1 MNVNHRLLIA
11 LLLLGAPAWAQAP
24 EPIAETQ
31 AQAQEAKIRF
41 STPMADILRNTAFDV
56 FSGDANFTV
65 TMRALDGILTQW
77 VDVDVPAIYFRGV
90 ELGAAQISLREHPDA
105 QTSDLNAA
113 VKSPFFEANA
123 SLEGRFT
130 INPETRRLNLSEG
143 PIEGTIRFDL
153 GDLKTVRDI
162 LGIPLNP
169 RKSTLHLNVS
179 GTTNAPKFEAKLR
192 LEGLQS
198 LGKSLGN
205 ADIEWTHSD
214 NDTLTLK
221 LERSNGTGLSAA
233 LKTSIKVDPTTL
245 SADVDWKKPIN
256 FTIDGTITDE
266 DVRSI
271 LSLHPAVDFDFKTTG
286 EMSGVIKELS
296 GAVDLSGALSLGNEK
311 FPTLAKLV
319 LKQGGQDL
327 SVQIEDAGNLALET
341 RINLEEVAQNDISWL
356 GSSIQGSLGL
366 DVVASRLESLFH
378 TFRRADGRL
387 KGDVAISGTISEPAL
402 NGELKWFNGGI
413 TWTSLNRR
421 IEPLEASLAL
431 EGRTFELKATGEGRS
446 SEAVPGKVRLEGKGE
461 IPKALWNEEYFSE
474 WSADGTLEIT
484 DFPWVQRHY
493 PISTISGISRA
504 KILKNQ
510 EEIHI
515 DATVESATI
524 EVSPER
530 MPKTGSIP
538 MNPDIVVVDAY
549 GEQTQARSILE
560 GPGKLRLDLKIA
572 EALQIK
578 GQGNDIQVTGA
589 MRVLRNG
596 HVVQVEGGFEPR
608 GTSTFMLFENQM
620 NLSHGIVTLADGNLR
635 RQTRIDA
642 SGAPEASP
650 LEPTIELVARGDVEN
665 STVLVRLK
673 GPLSR
678 PSLTLASQPP
688 IPEYEIISLL
698 VTGRADAVDER
709 NGNVRKAA
717 QDLVER
723 YHNPSL
729 QKQLFARIG
738 IDKLGFGF
746 GSSVTNPI
754 LTVGKQLTRDLYVET
769 VYHHGAP
776 PDANMMEGRVE
787 QRLDTSWTLNTAFGD
802 AAEGRFGL
810 FWKTKFGA
818 PDPPEISPEEW
829 AKLNTF
835 EVSDDDEDGVSNRF
849 DLCPNLAEDMD
860 GFEDEDGCPDPDNDG
875 DGIPDITDKAPL
887 LAEVFNGFEDEDG
900 APDEAPPRLE
910 GFEAEVGA
918 IRFEKNQTSAEADL
932 AIDAVAELLVRYPFL
947 RATVVGHSDTLGDEK
962 TKARV
967 SEARAQSVRR
977 ELIREGVDAGRVVA
991 EGRADSALLINEES
1005 EDAHS
1010 RNRRVE
1016 IQLSVA
1022 LEEDE

>member
-11 LLLLGAPAWAQAP
+11 FLLLTTPVWAQTP
-24 EPIAETQ
+24 EPKAEI
-31 AQAQEAKIRF
+31 QAQEAKIRF

-65 TMRALDGILTQW
+65 TMRALDGLLTQW
-77 VDVDVPAIYFRGV
+77 VEVDVPSIYFRGV
-90 ELGAAQISLREHPDA
+90 ELGAAQISLREHPDT

-130 INPETRRLNLSEG
+130 INPETRRLNLSDG

-153 GDLKTVRDI
+153 GDLKSVRDI

-169 RKSTLHLNVS
+169 KKSTLHLNIS
-179 GTTNAPKFEAKLR
+179 GTTSAPKFEAKLG
-192 LEGLQS
+192 LEGLES
-198 LGKSLGN
+198 LGNSLGN
-205 ADIEWTHSD
+205 AKIEWTHGDS
-214 NDTLTLK
+214 DTLTFA
-221 LERSNGTGLSAA
+221 LERADGSGLNAA
-233 LKTSIKVDPTTL
+233 LKTSIKADPKTL
-245 SADVDWKKPIN
+245 SAEVDWTKPIN

-266 DVRSI
+266 DVRSV
-271 LSLHPAVDFDFKTTG
+271 LSLHPAVDFHFKTTG

-296 GAVDLSGALSLGNEK
+296 GAVDLSGGLTLGNEK

-319 LKQGGQDL
+319 LKQGAQDL
-327 SVQIEDAGNLALET
+327 NVQIEDAGTLALET
-341 RINLEEVAQNDISWL
+341 KINLEEVAGGTSSWL
-356 GSSIQGSLGL
+356 NSAIQGRLSV
-366 DVVASRLESLFH
+366 DVLAGRLESLFQ

-387 KGDVAISGTISEPAL
+387 KGDVALSGTISAPAL
-402 NGELKWFNGGI
+402 NGELNWLEAGI

-421 IEPLEASLAL
+421 IEPLEAKLAL
-431 EGRTFELKATGEGRS
+431 EGRTFALKASGEGRS
-446 SEAVPGKVRLEGKGE
+446 SEAVPGNVLLEGKGE
-461 IPKALWNEEYFSE
+461 VPKVLWNEGYFTE
-474 WSADGTLEIT
+474 WTADGTLEIA

-493 PISTISGISRA
+493 PISTISGITRA

-515 DATVESATI
+515 DATIDSATI

-538 MNPDIVVVDAY
+538 MNPDIVIVDAY

-560 GPGKLRLDLKIA
+560 GAGKLRLDLKVA
-572 EALQIK
+572 EALQIN
-578 GQGNDIQVTGA
+578 GQGNNIQVTGA
-589 MRVLRNG
+589 MQVHRDG
-596 HVVQVEGGFEPR
+596 HVVRVEGGFEPR

-698 VTGRADAVDER
+698 VTGRADAVDDR

-835 EVSDDDEDGVSNRF
+835 EISDDDEDGVSNRF
-849 DLCPNLAEDMD
+849 DLCPSLAEDMD

-875 DGIPDITDKAPL
+875 DGIPDISDKAPL

-900 APDEAPPRLE
+900 APDKAPPRLE
-910 GFEAEVGA
+910 EFEAEIGA
-918 IRFEKNQTSAEADL
+918 IRFEKNQTLAEADS
-932 AIDAVAELLVRYPFL
+932 AIEAVAELLVRYPFL
-947 RATVVGHSDTLGDEK
+947 RATVVGHSDTLGDER

-977 ELIREGVDAGRVVA
+977 ELIRAGVDSERVVA
-991 EGRADSALLINEES
+991 EGRADSALLLKEES
-1005 EDAHS
+1005 EEAHS
-1010 RNRRVE
+1010 KNRRVE
-1016 IQLSVA
+1016 IELSVEP
-1022 LEEDE
+1022 EEEE

>member
-11 LLLLGAPAWAQAP
+11 FLLLTTPARAQTP
-24 EPIAETQ
+24 EPKAET
-31 AQAQEAKIRF
+31 QAQEAKIRF

-65 TMRALDGILTQW
+65 TMRALDGLLTQW
-77 VDVDVPAIYFRGV
+77 VEVDVPSIYFRGV
-90 ELGAAQISLREHPDA
+90 ELGAAQISLREHPDT

-123 SLEGRFT
+123 SLEGQFT
-130 INPETRRLNLSEG
+130 INPETRRLNLSDG

-153 GDLKTVRDI
+153 GDLKSVRDI

-169 RKSTLHLNVS
+169 KKSTLHLNVS
-179 GTTNAPKFEAKLR
+179 GTTSAPKFEAKLG
-192 LEGLQS
+192 LEGLES
-198 LGKSLGN
+198 LGNSLGN
-205 ADIEWTHSD
+205 AKIEWTHGDS
-214 NDTLTLK
+214 DTLTFA
-221 LERSNGTGLSAA
+221 LERADGSGLNAA
-233 LKTSIKVDPTTL
+233 LKTSIKADPKTL
-245 SADVDWKKPIN
+245 SAEVDWTKPIN

-266 DVRSI
+266 DVRSV
-271 LSLHPAVDFDFKTTG
+271 LSLHPAVDFHFKTTG

-296 GAVDLSGALSLGNEK
+296 GAVDLSGGLTLGNEK

-319 LKQGGQDL
+319 LKQGAQDL
-327 SVQIEDAGNLALET
+327 SVQIEDAGTLAVET
-341 RINLEEVAQNDISWL
+341 KINLEEVAGGNSSWL
-356 GSSIQGSLGL
+356 NSAIQGRLSV
-366 DVVASRLESLFH
+366 DVLAGRLESLFQ

-387 KGDVAISGTISEPAL
+387 KGDVALSGTISAPAL
-402 NGELKWFNGGI
+402 NGELNWLEAGI

-421 IEPLEASLAL
+421 IEPLEAKLAL
-431 EGRTFELKATGEGRS
+431 EGRTFALKASGEGRS
-446 SEAVPGKVRLEGKGE
+446 SEAVPGNVLLEGKGE
-461 IPKALWNEEYFSE
+461 VPKVLWNEGYFTE
-474 WSADGTLEIT
+474 WSADGTLEIA

-515 DATVESATI
+515 DATIDSATI

-530 MPKTGSIP
+530 MPKTGNIP
-538 MNPDIVVVDAY
+538 MNPDIVIVDAY

-560 GPGKLRLDLKIA
+560 GAGKLRLDLKIA
-572 EALQIK
+572 EALQIN
-578 GQGNDIQVTGA
+578 GQGNNIQVTGA
-589 MRVLRNG
+589 MQVHRDG
-596 HVVQVEGGFEPR
+596 HVVRVEGGFEPR

-698 VTGRADAVDER
+698 VTGRADAVDDR

-849 DLCPNLAEDMD
+849 DLCPSLAEDMD

-875 DGIPDITDKAPL
+875 DGIPDISDKAPL
-887 LAEVFNGFEDEDG
+887 FAEVFNGFEDEDG

-910 GFEAEVGA
+910 EFEAEIGA
-918 IRFEKNQTSAEADL
+918 IRFERNQTLAEADS
-932 AIDAVAELLVRYPFL
+932 AIEAVAELLVRYPFL
-947 RATVVGHSDTLGDEK
+947 RATVVGHSDTLGDES

-977 ELIREGVDAGRVVA
+977 ELIREGVDAERVVA
-991 EGRADSALLINEES
+991 EGRADSALLLNEES
-1005 EDAHS
+1005 EEAHS
-1010 RNRRVE
+1010 KNRRVE
-1016 IQLSVA
+1016 IQLSVEP
-1022 LEEDE
+1022 EEEE